1 MSRATKNKDSE
12 TAARSK
18 NSKLN
23 RGSGAARV
31 TKKQELIRLLG
42 KKAGADIA
50 TLSSKFG
57 WQRHTTRAAL
67 SGLRKAGFELTKIE
81 ASGGQPTRYR
91 IVAAP
96 PEPGLSEPKEKAATD
111 AR

>member
-1 MSRATKNKDSE
+1 MSTTTKTKDS
-12 TAARSK
+12 TTRRKNAAPK
-18 NSKLN
+18 
-23 RGSGAARV
+23 RGPGVARV
-31 TKKQELIRLLG
+31 TKKQQLIRLLG

-50 TLSSKFG
+50 TLSAKFG

-81 ASGGQPTRYR
+81 TSGGQPTRYR

-96 PEPGLSEPKEKAATD
+96 PEPTAARPKEKATTD